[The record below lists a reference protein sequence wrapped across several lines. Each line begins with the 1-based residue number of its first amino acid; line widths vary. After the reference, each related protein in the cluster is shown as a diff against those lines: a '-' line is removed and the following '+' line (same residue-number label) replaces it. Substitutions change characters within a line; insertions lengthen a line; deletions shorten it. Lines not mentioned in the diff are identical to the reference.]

1 MIQLKIRV
9 KAKLEWQNWNMDECL
24 NLIVKFKHPNKLLP
38 VRLKSR
44 LFSVWEIDNSICKL
58 EKGKP
63 FKDREQFNQTVLA
76 YLENVN
82 LITEDVRQM
91 VYDYH
96 KKKIMKTKEDN
107 FEQKVGKLIKNL
119 NNSFEIEVEI
129 ED

>member
-1 MIQLKIRV
+1 
-9 KAKLEWQNWNMDECL
+9 MDECL
-24 NLIVKFKHPNKLLP
+24 NLIVKFKHPNKILP

-44 LFSVWEIDNSICKL
+44 LCSVWEIDTSICKL

-82 LITEDVRQM
+82 LITEDVREM

-96 KKKIMKTKEDN
+96 KKKTKKIKEGS

-119 NNSFEIEVEI
+119 NNSFEVEVEI
-129 ED
+129 DE